1 MAKSSIERIA
11 RTIMTRFLNAAV
23 VAILTL
29 CLLAQAPLAFA
40 EEQRDH
46 KPALSAKRDV
56 SGAEMAADLIFARPI
71 GFCGLIL
78 GTAAFV
84 VALPF
89 TLPAK
94 QVKEAGEKLVVAPAK
109 FTFVRPLGYK

>member
-1 MAKSSIERIA
+1 
-11 RTIMTRFLNAAV
+11 MTRFIKVAV
-23 VAILTL
+23 VAMLTL

-40 EEQRDH
+40 AEQRERQ
-46 KPALSAKRDV
+46 PALSAKRDV
-56 SGAEMAADLIFARPI
+56 SGAEMAADLIFARPV
-71 GFCGLIL
+71 GFVGLVL

-84 VALPF
+84 VSLPF

>member
-1 MAKSSIERIA
+1 
-11 RTIMTRFLNAAV
+11 MTRFINIAVAAT
-23 VAILTL
+23 LTL

-40 EEQRDH
+40 GEQPNG
-46 KPALSAKRDV
+46 KPALAAKRDV
-56 SGAEMAADLIFARPI
+56 SGAEMAADLIFARPV
-71 GFCGLIL
+71 GFFGLVL

-94 QVKEAGEKLVVAPAK
+94 QVKEAGQKLVVAPAK
-109 FTFVRPLGYK
+109 YTFVRPLGYK

>member
-1 MAKSSIERIA
+1 
-11 RTIMTRFLNAAV
+11 MTRFIKAAV

-40 EEQRDH
+40 GEQPDR
-46 KPALSAKRDV
+46 KPVLSAKREV
-56 SGAEMAADLIFARPI
+56 SGTEMAVDLFFARPI
-71 GFCGLIL
+71 GFFGLVL